1 MRSIRFR
8 LMFIPQSVKIV
19 RAASNEPAIAPYF
32 VIVAQTWG
40 VNPCSIPNHFRKGQN
55 PTFKYFP
62 F

>member
-1 MRSIRFR
+1 
-8 LMFIPQSVKIV
+8 MFIPQSVKIM

-40 VNPCSIPNHFRKGQN
+40 VNPSSIPNHFRKGQN
-55 PTFKYFP
+55 PNFKYFP